1 MCRGIVHFIRCLPS
15 VQRNIVGPRLGTQA
29 LLLDCCRHTVK
40 KLYNIATQNTSGIVK
55 DTQSDCVL
63 CTCMLVVVRKFV
75 FLSALQ
81 YRQSELV

>member
-1 MCRGIVHFIRCLPS
+1 MDIVHFIGCLPYLDP
-15 VQRNIVGPRLGTQA
+15 GGTQA

-63 CTCMLVVVRKFV
+63 CTCMLLCENSCF
-75 FLSALQ
+75 
-81 YRQSELV
+81 